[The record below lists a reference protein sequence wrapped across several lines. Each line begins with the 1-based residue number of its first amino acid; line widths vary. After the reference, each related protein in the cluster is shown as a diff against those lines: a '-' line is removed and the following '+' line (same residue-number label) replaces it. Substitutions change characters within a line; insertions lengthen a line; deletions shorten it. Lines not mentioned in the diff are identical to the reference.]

1 MLDADDADD
10 PDAHMARSHIALYL
24 CLENPTTDEG
34 GAGASVAA
42 ASAAAASTV
51 DPNSDGLS
59 TVEVISSGDAPI
71 NSQHAE
77 PSWVAPSRV
86 HPRQTQFELQVL
98 NPAHLALHNA
108 QAANVDIGVIRTWSV
123 KCVLFSS
130 ELRTWGHPR
139 FQEVSGTPPRHICMQ
154 PPSLSLT
161 LRFPR

>member
-1 MLDADDADD
+1 
-10 PDAHMARSHIALYL
+10 MARSHIALYL

-42 ASAAAASTV
+42 AAAAAAASTV

-59 TVEVISSGDAPI
+59 TVEVISSADAPI

-98 NPAHLALHNA
+98 NPAHVSLHNA

-139 FQEVSGTPPRHICMQ
+139 FQEVRVAHTAPAYLHAAPI
-154 PPSLSLT
+154 SLSYAAL
-161 LRFPR
+161 PSP